1 MIRLSRA
8 RRRDLQIQWIKFVV
22 LVVVTFILI
31 TPILMIVVN
40 SLKSNGEFMTSSSLL
55 PHHITF
61 NNYLS
66 LNQQVPFF
74 TFLRNSGYVSV
85 VSTLL
90 AIFVGSTGG
99 YALSR
104 FNFKWIKRYSM
115 FLLLVQMFPVT
126 LMLIPLF
133 IIFKAMGI
141 IGTEWPVIAVYVSLQ
156 LAFATWMSSGFF
168 DSIPMDLEEA
178 AWIDGCSRAG
188 GIFRVVIRLAI
199 PGLIA
204 VAIFAFL
211 LAWNDF
217 FIATI
222 FLHDT
227 KLMTIP
233 LGIQMF
239 IQQYSAQWGSLMAA
253 STLASL
259 PVVILFLFI
268 QRYIVKST
276 VAGAVKG

>member
-1 MIRLSRA
+1 M
-8 RRRDLQIQWIKFVV
+8 QWIKFAV

-31 TPILMIVVN
+31 TPIILIIVN
-40 SLKSNGEFMTSSSLL
+40 SLKSNGEFVTSTSLL
-55 PHHITF
+55 PKYVTF
-61 NNYLS
+61 QNYAS
-66 LNQQVPFF
+66 LNQQVPFY

-85 VSTLL
+85 ISTLL
-90 AIFVGSTGG
+90 ALLVGATGG

-115 FLLLVQMFPVT
+115 FLLLIQMFPVT

-133 IIFKAMGI
+133 IIFKALGI

-168 DSIPMDLEEA
+168 DSIPIDLEEA

-188 GIFRVVIRLAI
+188 GIFRIVIRLAV

-217 FIATI
+217 FIATV
-222 FLHDT
+222 FLHNT
-227 KLMTIP
+227 QLMTIP

-239 IQQYSAQWGSLMAA
+239 VQQYSAQWGSLFAA
-253 STLASL
+253 SVLASL

-268 QRYIVKST
+268 QRYITKST